1 MNTKEPRYIHEQ
13 FYKIKKPIENI
24 IFIIFI
30 FGYLIR
36 CYLMKIVKSMY
47 PAIFSILSKN
57 SFAYNI

>member
-1 MNTKEPRYIHEQ
+1 MTTMNSKEPRYIHEQ
-13 FYKIKKPIENI
+13 FYKIKNPIEN
-24 IFIIFI
+24 IIFI

-47 PAIFSILSKN
+47 LAIFSILSKN